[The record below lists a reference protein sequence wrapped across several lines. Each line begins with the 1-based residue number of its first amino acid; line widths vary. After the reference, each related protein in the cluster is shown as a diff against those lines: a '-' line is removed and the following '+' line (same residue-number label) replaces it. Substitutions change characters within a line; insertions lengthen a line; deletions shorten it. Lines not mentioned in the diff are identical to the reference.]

1 MLLVDDFT
9 IFWFYFY
16 QDFLFFNNLF
26 LYIII
31 LAGENLGN
39 MAEAR
44 RKMHERDERE
54 KKENKSEVK
63 KIRNFFFGCCN
74 NKESKKVKE
83 HK

>member
-1 MLLVDDFT
+1 MMFYIYIYNQLK
-9 IFWFYFY
+9 IYYNYYFY
-16 QDFLFFNNLF
+16 LK
-26 LYIII
+26 
-31 LAGENLGN
+31 GERMGN

-44 RKMHERDERE
+44 RKMHERDERV

-74 NKESKKVKE
+74 DKESKKVKE